1 MLDTLFTIVES
12 PVFDWV
18 IVGVLSYLGVLW
30 FALIVWVARDVVN
43 RTSNVL
49 FQIFAI
55 LLNIFLPVF
64 GLLVY
69 LIIRPSRTLL
79 EKYYEEA
86 EYHLL
91 SEQGVADSSCP
102 KCEKPVAQDYLFCP
116 SCSEKLKK
124 RCGHCRHVFPE
135 KYEVCPY
142 CGKVRDKRSGAE
154 RGAKHHS

>member
-1 MLDTLFTIVES
+1 MLDKLFIIVES

-18 IVGVLSYLGVLW
+18 IVGILVYLGVLW

-43 RTSNVL
+43 RTNNVL

-69 LIIRPSRTLL
+69 LIIRPARTLL

-86 EYHLL
+86 EYQLL
-91 SEQGVADSSCP
+91 SEQGGTESTCS
-102 KCEKPVAQDYLFCP
+102 KCQKQVSQDYLFCP

-124 RCGHCRHVFPE
+124 RCHHCRHVFPE
-135 KYEVCPY
+135 KYELCPY
-142 CGKVRDKRSGAE
+142 CGKKGRDK
-154 RGAKHHS
+154 K